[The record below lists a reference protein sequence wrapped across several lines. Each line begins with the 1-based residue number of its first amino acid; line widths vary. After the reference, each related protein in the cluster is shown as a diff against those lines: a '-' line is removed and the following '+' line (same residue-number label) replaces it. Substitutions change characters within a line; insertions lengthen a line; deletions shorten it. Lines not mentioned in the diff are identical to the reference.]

1 MLELKDKGHWT
12 GTWRSGGLSGLTSTQ
27 DSTYILVP
35 WALEARLGGDRGGRD
50 RGRGCCKPAE
60 IILGADLQE
69 QLGGLE
75 GLGQEDGGVLPDQ
88 FVDDIL
94 DRADDRGRGVGD
106 VVLVVEVGEDVACL
120 GRVLAGRA
128 GM

>member
-1 MLELKDKGHWT
+1 MQ
-12 GTWRSGGLSGLTSTQ
+12 S
-27 DSTYILVP
+27 STYILVP
-35 WALEARLGGDRGGRD
+35 RALEARLGGDWGGRGQ
-50 RGRGCCKPAE
+50 RRGCCQPAE
-60 IILGADLQE
+60 VILGADLQE

-75 GLGQEDGGVLPDQ
+75 GLGQEDGRVLPYQ
-88 FVDDIL
+88 LVDDIL
-94 DRADDRGRGVGD
+94 DGTDDRGRGVGD

>member
-1 MLELKDKGHWT
+1 M
-12 GTWRSGGLSGLTSTQ
+12 GLTSTQ
-27 DSTYILVP
+27 SSTYILIP
-35 WALEARLGGDRGGRD
+35 WALEARLGGDWGWCD
-50 RGRGCCKPAE
+50 RRRGCCQPAE

-69 QLGGLE
+69 QLGSLE

-88 FVDDIL
+88 LVDDVL
-94 DRADDRGRGVGD
+94 DGADDGGRGIGD
-106 VVLVVEVGEDVACL
+106 VVFVVEVREDVACL